1 MLDTVKTTKL
11 VLDKNERIA
20 ELEQENEKLKEDNEL
35 LNNELAWMK
44 AHTRYNWITQE
55 EYIDWTMSVTEA
67 KLRMRQAKD
76 KQNYISKLE
85 EENKRLKEAFEIAY
99 MCVDK
104 TTKENRKLKE
114 EIDNWF
120 NRETDL
126 RNRRADSLL
135 ENKDLRDKIEELEKE
150 IEELNKMMLFET
162 ELEK

>member
-85 EENKRLKEAFEIAY
+85 EENKRLKVY
-99 MCVDK
+99 VC
-104 TTKENRKLKE
+104 R
-114 EIDNWF
+114 
-120 NRETDL
+120 
-126 RNRRADSLL
+126 
-135 ENKDLRDKIEELEKE
+135 
-150 IEELNKMMLFET
+150 
-162 ELEK
+162 